1 MPKVKKNKRRNLSYK
16 DINNEEPPS
25 NAKYYFENGLRKVQP
40 YFYTYKTFA
49 KGRWYEKSI
58 YSIFCKEFQDHT
70 PEYYK
75 KAIETGKIKV
85 NDKIVSPDYLLKNGD
100 VVSHSIH
107 RHEPPVTAEKI
118 EIIEKTEDFL
128 IINKPAS
135 IPVHPSGRYNHNTVL
150 HILMNEYGYKKLY
163 PSNRLDRLTSGLNII
178 CLNPEKAKAMEFN
191 LRHKTILKEYLARV
205 VGNFP
210 DEEIVCNEPIL
221 TVSFKLGLNSVSPDG
236 KPCTT
241 IFKKLSFNGKTS
253 LVLCKPLTGRTH
265 QIRVHL
271 QYLGYP
277 IANDP
282 LYSKTEIWGEQC
294 GKGGVN
300 KESID
305 KVIENMMTMGFPNID
320 TQDINKNQNAETKE
334 NANSTIKEEQ
344 ADKEKERPSWYVE
357 SCDDCVHPKSDPKPH
372 QMCIWLHAYSYAS
385 NNNAD
390 ENKEKEEI
398 ASTSPAAATAKNE
411 TEAST
416 VEEVK
421 KETKES
427 QPNYNNHIAF
437 LKEDSWSFKTS
448 LPDWAKED
456 FIED

>member
-1 MPKVKKNKRRNLSYK
+1 M
-16 DINNEEPPS
+16 
-25 NAKYYFENGLRKVQP
+25 P
-40 YFYTYKTFA
+40 YFYTYKTFT

-75 KAIETGKIKV
+75 NAIETGKIKV
-85 NDKIVSPDYLLKNGD
+85 NDKIVSPDYILKNGD

-107 RHEPPVTAEKI
+107 RHEPPVTAQKI
-118 EIIEKTEDFL
+118 EIIEKSKDFL
-128 IINKPAS
+128 IINKPSS

-178 CLNPEKAKAMEFN
+178 CLNPEKAKEMEYN
-191 LRHKTILKEYLARV
+191 LRHKNILKEYLARV
-205 VGNFP
+205 IGNFP
-210 DEEIVCNEPIL
+210 EEEIICNEPIL

-241 IFKKLSFNGKTS
+241 IFKKLSYNGKTS

-282 LYSKTEIWGEQC
+282 LYSKTEIWGNQC

-300 KESID
+300 KETID
-305 KVIENMMTMGFPNID
+305 KVIENMMALGFPNLERKNEID
-320 TQDINKNQNAETKE
+320 NNENNNNSNEINNNENNNNNQ
-334 NANSTIKEEQ
+334 
-344 ADKEKERPSWYVE
+344 EKERPSWYVE
-357 SCDDCVHPKSDPKPH
+357 SCEDCIHPKPDPH

-385 NNNAD
+385 NNNSNMIQNPSNTIT
-390 ENKEKEEI
+390 ENNNDNI
-398 ASTSPAAATAKNE
+398 N
-411 TEAST
+411 
-416 VEEVK
+416 K
-421 KETKES
+421 KGNLNDQS
-427 QPNYNNHIAF
+427 IINNNDINSNDNNIIE
-437 LKEDSWSFKTS
+437 EDSWSFKTN
-448 LPDWAKED
+448 LPDWAKDD
-456 FIED
+456 FVEP

>member
-1 MPKVKKNKRRNLSYK
+1 MPKIKKNKRRNLSYR
-16 DINNEEPPS
+16 DINKSEPPS
-25 NAKYYFENGLRKVQP
+25 NAKYYFENGLRKVMP
-40 YFYTYKTFA
+40 YFYTYQTFA
-49 KGRWYEKSI
+49 KGRWYDKSI

-107 RHEPPVTAEKI
+107 RHEPPVTDQKI
-118 EIIEKTEDFL
+118 EIIEKTKDFL

-150 HILMNEYGYKKLY
+150 HILMNEYGYEKLY

-178 CLNPEKAKAMEFN
+178 CLNPEKAKEMEYN

-241 IFKKLSFNGKTS
+241 IFKKLSYNGKSS

-300 KESID
+300 KEAMD
-305 KVIENMMTMGFPNID
+305 KVIENMMAMGFPNLESKD
-320 TQDINKNQNAETKE
+320 EKNNQEQNQTSNKEPEQNQELSGNQNQE
-334 NANSTIKEEQ
+334 NNENNVV
-344 ADKEKERPSWYVE
+344 KEKPSWYVS
-357 SCDDCVHPKSDPKPH
+357 SCDDCVHPKSDPKPN
-372 QMCIWLHAYSYAS
+372 QMCIWLHAYSYATVIMES
-385 NNNAD
+385 
-390 ENKEKEEI
+390 EMKMEI
-398 ASTSPAAATAKNE
+398 KM
-411 TEAST
+411 
-416 VEEVK
+416 K
-421 KETKES
+421 IKMRIIMKTKT
-427 QPNYNNHIAF
+427 
-437 LKEDSWSFKTS
+437 K
-448 LPDWAKED
+448 
-456 FIED
+456 